1 MNRLKELCI
10 IDVEATGLSPDSHPI
25 EVAFLTISGYS
36 IEFLINPNT
45 VEHWT
50 HWDYNAQD
58 IHNISRETCI
68 REGISV
74 WDAATKLNSQLNGC
88 LAISDAAGHD
98 LMWIDQIF
106 EESGIE
112 RLFSILDLRQFI
124 DITKQDP
131 CLMSAYWDLKKSEK
145 TIHRAAADCSQILKT
160 ALEVGIKF

>member
-1 MNRLKELCI
+1 
-10 IDVEATGLSPDSHPI
+10 
-25 EVAFLTISGYS
+25 
-36 IEFLINPNT
+36 
-45 VEHWT
+45 
-50 HWDYNAQD
+50 
-58 IHNISRETCI
+58 
-68 REGISV
+68 
-74 WDAATKLNSQLNGC
+74 
-88 LAISDAAGHD
+88 
-98 LMWIDQIF
+98 MWIDQIF